1 MGYTLYAI
9 ANTTVTIL
17 RGTVPDS
24 FGDIVDDPS
33 PIAQHVIA
41 FISYPTMSPL
51 RPIVLGSQVYEPAQ
65 PQPSTTRLSVCSL
78 PSGTNILVGDQ
89 VLDEFTTLLYE
100 VYEVTTLGPAGAVPD
115 ILVTLKRVTTTEP
128 A

>member
-1 MGYTLYAI
+1 MYAI

-17 RGTVPDS
+17 RGTRPDS
-24 FGDIVDDPS
+24 FGDIIDSPS

-51 RPIVLGSQVYEPAQ
+51 RPIVLGSQVYEPAM
-65 PQPSTTRLSVCSL
+65 PEPSTTRLSVCSL
-78 PSGTNILVGDQ
+78 PSGTDIRTSDQ
-89 VLDEFTTLLYE
+89 ILDEFTNLLYE
-100 VYEVTTLGPAGAVPD
+100 VYEVTTLGTAGAVPD
-115 ILVTLKRVTTTEP
+115 ILVTLKRVTSTEP

>member
-1 MGYTLYAI
+1 MYAI

-17 RGTVPDS
+17 RGTQPDS
-24 FGDIVDDPS
+24 FGDIIDNPS
-33 PIAQHVIA
+33 PVAQHIIA

-51 RPIVLGSQVYEPAQ
+51 RPIVLGSQVYEPAN
-65 PQPSTTRLSVCSL
+65 PQPSTTRLSVCTL
-78 PSGTNILVGDQ
+78 PSGTDIRTSDQ
-89 VLDEFTTLLYE
+89 VLDEFTSLLYE

-115 ILVTLKRVTTTEP
+115 IIATLKRVTSTEP

>member
-1 MGYTLYAI
+1 MYAI

-17 RGTVPDS
+17 RGTQPDG
-24 FGDIVDDPS
+24 FGDIIDNPT

-65 PQPSTTRLSVCSL
+65 PQGPTTTRLSVCTL
-78 PSGTNILVGDQ
+78 PSGTDILTSDQ
-89 VLDEFTTLLYE
+89 VLDEFTNLLYE

-115 ILVTLKRVTTTEP
+115 IIATLKRVTTNEP